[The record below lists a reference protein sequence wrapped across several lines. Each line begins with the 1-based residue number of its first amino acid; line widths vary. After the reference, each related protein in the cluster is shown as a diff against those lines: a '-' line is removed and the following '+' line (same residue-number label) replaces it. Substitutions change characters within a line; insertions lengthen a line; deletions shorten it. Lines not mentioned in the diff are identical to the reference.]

1 MTGEI
6 ERDYSDLVS
15 LLAEPDLF
23 DADQMPVGRDYLVS
37 SSKLAVDLA
46 MGLGVLPSC
55 TLPTIA
61 GASGVVAIDHTN
73 PLFRQ
78 TRIGYMG
85 RPFLINKLT
94 TMPGIPGETHSNG
107 RHDDERRSSLG
118 RVLSLLRIDEAPQL
132 VNVARREMSVIGPRP
147 LIRPYLTEV
156 RHLIGYKEAD
166 EWMKVRALGR
176 PGIFD
181 EYSNWW
187 HSQPALEID
196 PAEQLRVRIEM
207 EKMYLLESASSAED
221 FRILKE
227 TLALF
232 GATAARHN
240 PIPGVVQKLARR

>member
-1 MTGEI
+1 MEQEKG
-6 ERDYSDLVS
+6 RDYSDLVS

-23 DADQMPVGRDYLVS
+23 DGDRMPLGRDYLVS

-46 MGLGVLPSC
+46 MGLGVLPFC
-55 TLPTIA
+55 ALPTIA

-85 RPFLINKLT
+85 RPFSINKLT
-94 TMPGIPGETHSNG
+94 TMPGLPEETHSNG
-107 RHDDERRSSLG
+107 RHDDERRSRLG
-118 RVLSLLRIDEAPQL
+118 RILSLLRIDEAPQL

-156 RHLIGYKEAD
+156 RYLIGAKESD

-181 EYSNWW
+181 GYSNWW
-187 HSQPALEID
+187 HSQPGVEID
-196 PAEQLRVRIEM
+196 PAEQLRIRIEM
-207 EKMYLLESASSAED
+207 EKRYLLETASARED

-232 GATAARHN
+232 GTTAIRHN
-240 PIPGVVQKLARR
+240 PVPGIARRLARK